1 MLREKIAKSQL
12 NINPSF
18 VLFVHCIYMILSI
31 KNEYWQIYMYREI
44 QILKKIYIQP
54 IEFFFRNGDKRLSHL
69 FETRLAIIIQLKAKL
84 CQRY

>member
-44 QILKKIYIQP
+44 QILKKII
-54 IEFFFRNGDKRLSHL
+54 
-69 FETRLAIIIQLKAKL
+69 
-84 CQRY
+84 

>member
-44 QILKKIYIQP
+44 QILKKIIKPTYIYNP
-54 IEFFFRNGDKRLSHL
+54 LNSFFAMGIKD
-69 FETRLAIIIQLKAKL
+69 
-84 CQRY
+84 